1 MRRLS
6 IGMLLASLVLMSGC
20 TGMNEAGSIP
30 TTPTPVS
37 HVVTVDVA
45 EINGPFSFY
54 PNPATVGSDQTVVW
68 RNSDAVTHRVV
79 FDQGSVDTGNLPS
92 GTASQPMAIGAGTWS
107 YHCSIH
113 PEMVGTLNVTAP

>member
-1 MRRLS
+1 MRTLS
-6 IGMLLASLVLMSGC
+6 IGMLLASLVVVSAC
-20 TGMNEAGSIP
+20 TGMNEAGSTP

-54 PNPATVGSDQTVVW
+54 PNPATVGSDQTVLW
-68 RNSDAVTHRVV
+68 RNSDAVVHRVV
-79 FDQGSVDTGNLPS
+79 LDQGSLDTGNLAP
-92 GTASQPMAIGAGTWS
+92 GTASQPMAIGVGTWS

-113 PEMVGTLNVTAP
+113 PEMVGTLNVAAP